1 MGRQTQFHMLEEDC
15 KSFLDFVQQR
25 DPVFV
30 IEKYSS
36 SLNLESLTK
45 ASEHPNV
52 YCLWNQAVCPVLVPE
67 KIRQTNGTLRYHIDT
82 NLPVIE
88 FDYRGPIAT
97 TWNERPALTQGR
109 VWASFQQADNHF
121 ESWYNAVIR
130 WLRKNFVRNPVP
142 IGGFVGPAAY
152 KWYKAGG
159 VLLPTFLPPVTSSW
173 LSWVEAQDQ
182 NRAIFKNQ

>member
-1 MGRQTQFHMLEEDC
+1 MLEEDC
-15 KSFLDFVQQR
+15 KNFLDFVQQR

-30 IEKYSS
+30 IKMHP
-36 SLNLESLTK
+36 
-45 ASEHPNV
+45 ASPNV
-52 YCLWNQAVCPVLVPE
+52 ECLTDTSEKPDLYCLWNQAICPVLVPKKFE
-67 KIRQTNGTLRYHIDT
+67 RKGGAFSYHINVD
-82 NLPVIE
+82 LPVIE

-109 VWASFQQADNHF
+109 VWASFQHADKHF
-121 ESWYNAVIR
+121 ESWYNAIIR

-142 IGGFVGPAAY
+142 LGGFVGPAAY

-159 VLLPTFLPPVTSSW
+159 ILLPTFLPPVTSSW